1 MRNNTGTFRLVI
13 INGIMVILFL
23 ILIGRMYK
31 LQILNATENAD
42 KTELAV
48 GKSVV
53 LKSARGNI
61 YDRNGKLLAYN
72 RLAYS
77 VIIKDIGGYRS
88 NRIRQLSLNSVCYK
102 LVKLFQKNGE
112 VLNNELL
119 IDIDSAGD
127 YEYTAAGTRLE
138 RFKADL
144 YGTAKTGDMTREQM
158 EATAEELVNYMKS
171 NTKFA
176 LYGERN
182 TEYSTEELEAYGL
195 KASYSKAETLAI
207 LGLRYMLS
215 LNTYQKYMP
224 VIAAKDVS
232 EKTVIQ
238 VKENINEIMG
248 ADIEEDYKRV
258 YDGGEAF
265 AHILGY
271 TGLISSEE
279 LEAYQEKSPDYTI
292 RSEIGKTGMEQ
303 YMEDILKGRDG
314 TAKLY
319 VNGSGKVLKEG
330 EVEEPVAGKDVYL
343 SIDKDLQTAV
353 YNILEQRIAGI
364 LVSNIINAKE
374 FNKLNVRDASDI
386 KIPIYEVYFALINN
400 EVINLK
406 DLTSE
411 TSSDFEK
418 SIYKK
423 LQKKKEEVLAQLR
436 LEFKIG
442 AGTRDKLTKEMQEYE
457 DFITK
462 NIKLWN
468 EGAINKQDP
477 MYLAWMNKQAVSTQE
492 FFSYALKA
500 GWINVNQ
507 FSFGKQ
513 YYTLEESCEALGEQI
528 TDLLKENGEF
538 DKLLLKYLLKSDVIS
553 GTDICRLLYEQGIL
567 PKADQDYEAL
577 RKQEISPYTFI
588 IKKIKNLEITPGQL
602 ALDPYSG
609 SAVVVEARTGKILAS
624 VTYPGYDNNRLANQ
638 MDTDYYNKLY
648 KDLSIPMYNRA
659 TQQLTAPGS
668 TFKPVTVIAG
678 LKEKVIQPDT
688 SVFCNGIFDK
698 VIPAMRCWKR
708 SGHGNIENAA
718 AALEHSCNDYLGEIS
733 YNLGMFGRSTYSD
746 DQALKLIQDYA
757 GLLDLDKK
765 SGIELTESA
774 PQVTDRYAI
783 PSSIGQGTHNYTTVL
798 LARYVNTL
806 ATKGTSYKLSL
817 IDGVTDTAT
826 GDFIK
831 KESELQSTVS
841 LSEEIWDTVKQG
853 MKQFAGSNSELKGI
867 KIDTAGKSGTAQES
881 ALRPDHALF
890 IGYAPTEKPEISVAV
905 RIANGYASGN
915 AVGTGKDILNYYFGL
930 EKKEDIINGKATGAV
945 NVRTD

>member
-1 MRNNTGTFRLVI
+1 MGNNTGTLRLGI
-13 INGIMVILFL
+13 ISGIMIILFL
-23 ILIGRMYK
+23 ILIGRMYQ
-31 LQILNATENAD
+31 LQILNAAENTD
-42 KTELAV
+42 KTEFAT

-72 RLAYS
+72 RLTYS
-77 VIIKDIGGYRS
+77 VTLKDIGGYRS
-88 NRIRQLSLNSVCYK
+88 NRIKQLTLNSVCYK
-102 LVKLFQKNGE
+102 LVELFQKNGE

-119 IDIDSAGD
+119 IDIDSAGN
-127 YEYTAAGTRLE
+127 YEYTTSGTRLE

-144 YGTAKTGDMTREQM
+144 YGVAKTEDMTREQM
-158 EATAEELVNYMKS
+158 DATAEELVNYMKS
-171 NTKFA
+171 NSKFA
-176 LYGERN
+176 LYGERS
-182 TEYSTEELEAYGL
+182 TDYSAEELGAYGL
-195 KASYSKAETLAI
+195 KASYSKTETLAI

-215 LNTYQKYMP
+215 LNTYQKYLP

-238 VKENINEIMG
+238 VKENINELLG
-248 ADIEEDYKRV
+248 TDIEEDYKRV

-271 TGLISSEE
+271 TGMISSEE
-279 LEAYQEKSPDYTI
+279 LDAYQEKNQDYTI
-292 RSEIGKTGMEQ
+292 RSEVGKTGMEQ
-303 YMEDILKGRDG
+303 YMEDTLKGRDG

-319 VNGSGKVLKEG
+319 VNSSGKVLKEG
-330 EVEEPVAGKDVYL
+330 GIREPAAGKDVYL
-343 SIDKDLQTAV
+343 SIDKELQAAV

-374 FNKLNVRDASDI
+374 FNKLSVRDASDI
-386 KIPIYEVYFALINN
+386 KIPISEVYSALINN
-400 EVINLK
+400 EVIDLK
-406 DLTSE
+406 HLNSE
-411 TSSDFEK
+411 TSSGFEK
-418 SIYKK
+418 SIYEK
-423 LQKKKEEVLAQLR
+423 LQKKKDEVLAQLR
-436 LEFKIG
+436 LEFKKG
-442 AGTRDKLTKEMQEYE
+442 AGTRDKQSAEMQEYE
-457 DFITK
+457 DFITD
-462 NIKLWN
+462 NLNLWI
-468 EGAINKQDP
+468 ESTVNKQDP
-477 MYLAWMNKQAVSTQE
+477 MYLAWMKKQAVSTQE
-492 FFSYALKA
+492 FFSYALTA

-567 PKADQDYEAL
+567 PKADRDYEAL

-588 IKKIKNLEITPGQL
+588 IKKIKNLEITPAQL

-609 SAVVVEARTGKILAS
+609 SAVVVEANTGKILAS

-648 KDLSIPMYNRA
+648 KDLSIPLYNRA

-733 YNLGMFGRSTYSD
+733 YRLGMLGRSTYSD
-746 DQALKLIQDYA
+746 DQALKLIQAYA

-806 ATKGTSYKLSL
+806 ATKGTSYKLSM
-817 IDGVTDTAT
+817 IKGVKDTAT
-826 GDFIK
+826 GDFVK

-853 MKQFAGSNSELKGI
+853 MKQFAGSNSELKDI
-867 KIDTAGKSGTAQES
+867 RIDIAGKSGTAQES

-905 RIANGYASGN
+905 RIANGYVSGN

-930 EKKEDIINGKATGAV
+930 EKKADIINRKATGAV